1 MEKEGRKI
9 HVVERAQVRKRW
21 TIGEPHDDHRE
32 RLSSLTEVR
41 QVNYSSTK
49 SRKTAIQRIRS
60 LSGQLSFLGRGT
72 GPLTIVGHV
81 HARHTRRLA

>member
-32 RLSSLTEVR
+32 RLSSLTGVR

-49 SRKTAIQRIRS
+49 SRKTAIQRIRF
-60 LSGQLSFLGRGT
+60 LSGQLSFSRGRP
-72 GPLTIVGHV
+72 GPLIVQPC
-81 HARHTRRLA
+81 ARETHT